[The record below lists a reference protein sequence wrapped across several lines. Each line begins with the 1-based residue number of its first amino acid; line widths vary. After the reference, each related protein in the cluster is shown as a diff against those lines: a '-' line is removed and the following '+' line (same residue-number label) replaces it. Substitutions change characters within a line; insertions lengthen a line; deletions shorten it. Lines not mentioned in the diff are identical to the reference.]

1 MEVEGSGGV
10 PGFAMLVGKDK
21 ILGAGAGAG
30 AGERIIS
37 AASLAVEVLTHTQ
50 SLHNLNLWK
59 ARSNVVCVG
68 VLDRRTFNSGNAV

>member
-1 MEVEGSGGV
+1 M

-21 ILGAGAGAG
+21 ILG

-50 SLHNLNLWK
+50 SLQNLWK
-59 ARSNVVCVG
+59 ARSNVGVG
-68 VLDRRTFNSGNAV
+68 VLDRRTFNSGKAV